1 MNTNPEIPPTA
12 VHPNILAGIIK
23 RIVAEVIF
31 LVLMMAILFLASGQ
45 LNWVWAWVYLGIFIV
60 SALITGS
67 ITIPT
72 NPEAV
77 AERGEIKIKEKWDKL
92 VSSFYILAMFL
103 ALPLVAGLDVRFI
116 WTPDLSIAWHIAG
129 AVALVIGFMF
139 TSWAMI
145 TNAYF
150 STAVRIQGDRGQT
163 VCTSGP
169 YRFVRH
175 PGYVGYI
182 LQALSVSFLL
192 GSLWAL
198 IPGII
203 ATVSMI
209 IRTSFEDRML
219 QAELPGYSDYSLLVR
234 NRLLPGVW

>member
-1 MNTNPEIPPTA
+1 MNTKPEIPPA
-12 VHPNILAGIIK
+12 PDHPNVLAGIIK

-31 LVLMMAILFLASGQ
+31 LVLMIAILFLAAGQ
-45 LNWVWAWVYLGIFIV
+45 FDWVWAWVYLGIFLV
-60 SALITGS
+60 SALITGAF
-67 ITIPT
+67 TIPT
-72 NPEAV
+72 NPESV

-92 VSSFYILAMFL
+92 VSSVYLLAMFF
-103 ALPLVAGLDVRFI
+103 ALPLVAGLDMRFN
-116 WTPDLSIAWHIAG
+116 WTPGLSLAWHLAG
-129 AVALVIGFMF
+129 AVALMIGYMF

-145 TNAYF
+145 TNTYF

-163 VCTSGP
+163 VCSSGP

-182 LQALSVSFLL
+182 LQALSVPFLL

-198 IPGII
+198 IPAVI
-203 ATVSMI
+203 AVVSMV

-219 QAELPGYSDYSLLVR
+219 QAELHGYQDYSQLVHY
-234 NRLLPGVW
+234 RLLPGVW

>member
-1 MNTNPEIPPTA
+1 MKPIPEIPSSA
-12 VHPNILAGIIK
+12 DRPNVLAGILK

-31 LVLMMAILFLASGQ
+31 VVLMMAILFLAAGQ
-45 LNWVWAWVYLGIFIV
+45 LNWVWAWVYLGIFLI

-77 AERGEIKIKEKWDKL
+77 AERGEVKIKEKWDKL
-92 VSSFYILAMFL
+92 VSGVYLLAMFF

-116 WTPDLSIAWHIAG
+116 WTPDLGIAWHVIG
-129 AVALVIGFMF
+129 AVALVIGYTF

-163 VCTSGP
+163 VCTRGP
-169 YRFVRH
+169 YRIVRH

-182 LQALSVSFLL
+182 LQALSVPFLL

-198 IPGII
+198 IPGLI
-203 ATVSMI
+203 AVVSMV

-219 QAELPGYSDYSLLVR
+219 QAGLPGYSDYSQHVP
-234 NRLLPGVW
+234 NRLLPGIL